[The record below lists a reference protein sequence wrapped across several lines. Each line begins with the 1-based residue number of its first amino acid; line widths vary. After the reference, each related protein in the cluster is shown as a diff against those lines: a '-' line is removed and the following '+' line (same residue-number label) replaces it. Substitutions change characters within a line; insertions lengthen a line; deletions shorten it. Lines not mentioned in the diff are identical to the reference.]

1 MLFHIRIYN
10 WIHPSVFFSRPV
22 RIRRAGNE
30 LKAVRFLKKLTDQP
44 LSREPEEQM
53 WKLQGKDGVPR
64 HTAHPAVAQTHTRS
78 CLPAEPP
85 PPHRYHPE
93 CPPSRELIRGELR
106 SSRSSP
112 DEGASRPRAAQIL
125 PSFVSPAGEDQ
136 CSESGR
142 LLGPLCSTVMLVCG
156 ADR

>member
-85 PPHRYHPE
+85 PP
-93 CPPSRELIRGELR
+93 PPSVPPRVSPVSRVHQRGAAIVTLVPRRRRLASARRSNSALLRFSSGRGSMFRERE
-106 SSRSSP
+106 
-112 DEGASRPRAAQIL
+112 AARAAL
-125 PSFVSPAGEDQ
+125 
-136 CSESGR
+136 
-142 LLGPLCSTVMLVCG
+142 
-156 ADR
+156 